1 MLETLRAIGVAQFIP
16 VTVPEFNP
24 SVSGLNVERTA
35 YFDEH
40 IRAGRMKGTRG
51 GNQANGRLIPAP
63 DYLQQQ
69 RARMMMMIELAKAT
83 SHVDVYVVGS
93 NNTGVGGPG
102 PRAAGAP
109 ETPPPAPQP
118 DRPQLPT
125 QRHFGMANS
134 AGYPAM
140 NLPNG
145 FADTGSPTNAVI
157 YGQPYRELEIIALAK
172 AYQDAAGFH
181 TKKPAKL
188 DAPPTPTQQAAE
200 DSHRLDTD

>member
-1 MLETLRAIGVAQFIP
+1 
-16 VTVPEFNP
+16 
-24 SVSGLNVERTA
+24 
-35 YFDEH
+35 
-40 IRAGRMKGTRG
+40 
-51 GNQANGRLIPAP
+51 LIPAP

-83 SHVDVYVVGS
+83 SHVDVYIVGS

-109 ETPPPAPQP
+109 ATPPAAPQP
-118 DRPQLPT
+118 QRPQSPT

-134 AGYPAM
+134 AGYPAI

-157 YGQPYRELEIIALAK
+157 YAQPYRELEIIALAK

-181 TKKPAKL
+181 TRKPAKL
-188 DAPPTPTQQAAE
+188 DATTTTQAQ
-200 DSHRLDTD
+200 